1 MLSCT
6 DTEFFEKLPNG
17 CELRLKTVATVV
29 PTCSRH
35 TSVKKAQYQFLK
47 RSPPIILDSYKVVA
61 LMRGVQIDAAEPEI
75 LGVFVKSI

>member
-29 PTCSRH
+29 STCSRH
-35 TSVKKAQYQFLK
+35 ASVKKAQYQFLK
-47 RSPPIILDSYKVVA
+47 RSPPIILDS
-61 LMRGVQIDAAEPEI
+61 
-75 LGVFVKSI
+75 